1 MKVFYNK
8 HKEII
13 NYIIIGIL
21 TTFVSLGSYYLCVL
35 TFLDPN
41 NPIELQIANIIAWI
55 LAVVFSYITN
65 RIYVFEVKTKINI
78 KEIST
83 FVGSRIL
90 SLFIDMF
97 SMFVMV
103 TLLKINDKTAK
114 IIVQFIVTAVNYVF
128 SKLFVFKKS

>member
-1 MKVFYNK
+1 MKKFYNK

-41 NPIELQIANIIAWI
+41 NPVELQIANIIAWI
-55 LAVVFSYITN
+55 LAVAFSYITN

-114 IIVQFIVTAVNYVF
+114 IIVQFIITAVNYVF
-128 SKLFVFKKS
+128 SKLVFKKS

>member
-1 MKVFYNK
+1 MKAFYNK

-41 NPIELQIANIIAWI
+41 NPVELQIANIIAWI
-55 LAVVFSYITN
+55 LAVAFSYITN
-65 RIYVFEVKTKINI
+65 RIYVFEVKTKINV

-97 SMFVMV
+97 SMFLMV
-103 TLLKINDKTAK
+103 TVLRINDKTAK
-114 IIVQFIVTAVNYVF
+114 IIVQFIITAVNYVF
-128 SKLFVFKKS
+128 SKLVFKKS

>member
-1 MKVFYNK
+1 MKKLYNK

-41 NPIELQIANIIAWI
+41 NPVELQIANIIAWI
-55 LAVVFSYITN
+55 LAVAFSYITN

-103 TLLKINDKTAK
+103 TLLRINDKTAK
-114 IIVQFIVTAVNYVF
+114 IIVQFIITAVNYVF
-128 SKLFVFKKS
+128 SKLVFKKS

>member
-1 MKVFYNK
+1 MKKLYNK
-8 HKEII
+8 YKEII
-13 NYIIIGIL
+13 NYIIIGTL

-41 NPIELQIANIIAWI
+41 NPVELQIANIIAWI
-55 LAVVFSYITN
+55 LAVAFSYITN

-103 TLLKINDKTAK
+103 TLLRINDKTAK
-114 IIVQFIVTAVNYVF
+114 IIVQFIITAVNYVF
-128 SKLFVFKKS
+128 SKLVFKKS

>member
-1 MKVFYNK
+1 MKTFYNK

-41 NPIELQIANIIAWI
+41 NPVELQIANIIAWI
-55 LAVVFSYITN
+55 LAVAFSYITN

-97 SMFVMV
+97 SMFIMV
-103 TLLKINDKTAK
+103 TLLRINDKTAK
-114 IIVQFIVTAVNYVF
+114 IIVQFIITAVNYVF
-128 SKLFVFKKS
+128 SKLVFKKS

>member
-1 MKVFYNK
+1 MKTFYNK

-41 NPIELQIANIIAWI
+41 NPMELQIANIIAWI
-55 LAVVFSYITN
+55 LAVAFSYITN

-103 TLLKINDKTAK
+103 TLLRINDKTAK
-114 IIVQFIVTAVNYVF
+114 IIVQFIITAVNYVF
-128 SKLFVFKKS
+128 SKLVFKKS

>member
-1 MKVFYNK
+1 MKKLYNK

-41 NPIELQIANIIAWI
+41 NPMELQIANIIAWI
-55 LAVVFSYITN
+55 LAVAFSYITN

-103 TLLKINDKTAK
+103 TLLRINDKTAK
-114 IIVQFIVTAVNYVF
+114 IIVQFIITAVNYVF
-128 SKLFVFKKS
+128 SKLVFKKS

>member
-1 MKVFYNK
+1 MKTFYNK

-41 NPIELQIANIIAWI
+41 NPVELQIANIIAWI
-55 LAVVFSYITN
+55 LAVAFSYITN
-65 RIYVFEVKTKINI
+65 RIYVFEVKTQINI

-103 TLLKINDKTAK
+103 TLLRINDKTAK
-114 IIVQFIVTAVNYVF
+114 IIVQFIITAVNYVF
-128 SKLFVFKKS
+128 SKLVFKKS

>member
-55 LAVVFSYITN
+55 LAVAFSYITN